1 MDIKAGIVFEEQFF
15 REKVVHNL
23 ELMLSLMSSR
33 EKMENFMM
41 FLVENTS
48 EHIDKYS
55 KDDELYVA
63 PIQKTKYEQL
73 LAVGRN
79 YFYDVFVLWVL
90 KEFETNYSFKNDDD
104 KKDMYNDVKKV
115 ITIKN
120 RYGMQ
125 VFAHYFVGRGVIY
138 RGKMKHLNISF
149 YTKIYKILAKNGEE
163 NLVFFNHFLL
173 SINILSKSEIINFF
187 NTKLDKYFAKISEVK
202 EVKNMSLRDYDQSND
217 NHKLQY

>member
-1 MDIKAGIVFEEQFF
+1 MENVVFKEQFF

-90 KEFETNYSFKNDDD
+90 KEFETNYTFRNDDD
-104 KKDMYNDVKKV
+104 KKLNNVGKYIDYYINKSNIAYGYNFK
-115 ITIKN
+115 
-120 RYGMQ
+120 YG
-125 VFAHYFVGRGVIY
+125 
-138 RGKMKHLNISF
+138 
-149 YTKIYKILAKNGEE
+149 GE
-163 NLVFFNHFLL
+163 
-173 SINILSKSEIINFF
+173 I
-187 NTKLDKYFAKISEVK
+187 
-202 EVKNMSLRDYDQSND
+202 
-217 NHKLQY
+217 